1 MDIKRLLLALVLS
14 FIFMITYTA
23 LFVDDTE
30 TATPNNSTQPT
41 LDNAQDGSNSL
52 NNTVENKNNMMLSDV
67 EQKAVQ
73 QQSMEAN
80 FNELIQTGDNANKP
94 ITTDLMQL
102 VLTNGGTSIKEVQV
116 VEKDGSGNYKYQG
129 VWDRSACD
137 VDDTGCVAT
146 YIENKPVQILD
157 NDCNPCLYSG
167 VNDMRIWFHIDTIRE
182 KNGDIVI
189 ESLDS
194 HDYGITKTT
203 TISNNSYSINH
214 KFNGLDPNM
223 NTFLVWSGGIEPSER
238 TISYGVG
245 GGISVYGADE
255 DGDSYTT
262 LATLSDPESL
272 PKTGWT
278 DTEWVAIWSKYFQKA
293 ITYQSLDG
301 VKATSLLHHS
311 EEISKDNP
319 KYIYTTITSR
329 HTGVTSIDVDSYI
342 GPIDPGHFEKAPH
355 LDHLFYGK
363 WYAMGPLKR
372 LIIWLL
378 TSLGDLGLNYGVI
391 CILFAFLIRF
401 FTGPLTKKS
410 FLANQR
416 MQALQPKI
424 KKIQEKNKDNKQ
436 KASQETMAL
445 YKAEGVN
452 PLGGCLPILIQMPLL
467 IALFQAFQ
475 NTIEF
480 RGASLW
486 PLSFWI
492 PDLSQ
497 PDVFISTDFFTII
510 PFIGEWFF
518 GHGIS
523 LLPILMGVTLF
534 LNMKMSAPASSEGS
548 PKFPMYFM
556 NIFFVLLFNTFPAGL
571 NLYYTAYNILNFIQQ
586 KKLKQAS

>member
-1 MDIKRLLLALVLS
+1 
-14 FIFMITYTA
+14 MITYTA
-23 LFVDDTE
+23 LFVDDSE
-30 TATPNNSTQPT
+30 APSSDNKEIVE
-41 LDNAQDGSNSL
+41 LDN
-52 NNTVENKNNMMLSDV
+52 NKNNPASPKERFNNQNTENLDN
-67 EQKAVQ
+67 EQAEQQINYSQAETIKEYVQ
-73 QQSMEAN
+73 A
-80 FNELIQTGDNANKP
+80 GDNFKKS

-102 VLTNGGTSIKEVQV
+102 ELTNGGTSIKEIQV
-116 VEKDGSGNYKYQG
+116 IEKDGQGDYKYKG
-129 VWDRSACD
+129 VWGRCEEGGAD
-137 VDDTGCVAT
+137 CVAT
-146 YIENKPVQILD
+146 YKENNPVKILD
-157 NDCNPCLYSG
+157 SKTEFKGQTYCNPCLFLEAQHTVPVRFMITDSTSVDG
-167 VNDMRIWFHIDTIRE
+167 
-182 KNGDIVI
+182 KIVI
-189 ESLDS
+189 TSFADEHS
-194 HDYGITKTT
+194 ITKTT
-203 TISNNSYSINH
+203 TIWKNSYIINH
-214 KFNGLDPNM
+214 KFNGLPSDESV
-223 NTFLVWSGGIEPSER
+223 FLVWADGIEPSER

-245 GGISVYGADE
+245 GGISLYGADE

-262 LATLSDPESL
+262 LATLSDPEAL
-272 PKTGWT
+272 PETVWFER
-278 DTEWVAIWSKYFQKA
+278 EWAAIWTKYFQKA
-293 ITYQSLDG
+293 ITYQNMDG
-301 VKATSLLHHS
+301 VKSTSFQYHA
-311 EEISKDNP
+311 ETVNENNP

-329 HTGVTSIDVDSYI
+329 HQGIASIDVDSYI

-372 LIIWLL
+372 LIIWIL

-424 KKIQEKNKDNKQ
+424 KKIQEKYKDNKQ
-436 KASQETMAL
+436 KSSQETMAL
-445 YKAEGVN
+445 YKSEGVN

-497 PDVFISTDFFTII
+497 PDIFISTDLFTMI
-510 PFIGEWFF
+510 PFVGEWFF

-556 NIFFVLLFNTFPAGL
+556 NVFFVLLFNTFPAGL

>member
-23 LFVDDTE
+23 LFVDDPE
-30 TATPNNSTQPT
+30 TPSSDNKQTVELDNNTNNPAPPKEQLNDQSTQSSYEEQAEQQT
-41 LDNAQDGSNSL
+41 KSFQNE
-52 NNTVENKNNMMLSDV
+52 VEEELRLSHDY
-67 EQKAVQ
+67 E
-73 QQSMEAN
+73 
-80 FNELIQTGDNANKP
+80 KP

-102 VLTNGGTSIKEVQV
+102 VLTNGGTSIKEIQV
-116 VEKDGSGNYKYQG
+116 IEKDGQADYKYKG
-129 VWDRSACD
+129 VWDQCEEGAIDC
-137 VDDTGCVAT
+137 AT
-146 YIENKPVQILD
+146 TYKENKPVKILD
-157 NDCNPCLYSG
+157 SKSECNPCLYLKAHTMPVSF
-167 VNDMRIWFHIDTIRE
+167 VITDSIDVDG
-182 KNGDIVI
+182 KIVI
-189 ESLDS
+189 TSFA
-194 HDYGITKTT
+194 HDDNITKTT
-203 TISNNSYSINH
+203 TILKNSYIVNH
-214 KFNGLDPNM
+214 KFNGLNPDESA
-223 NTFLVWSGGIEPSER
+223 FLVWGDGIEPSER

-262 LATLSDPESL
+262 LATLGDPEAL
-272 PKTGWT
+272 PETVWFER
-278 DTEWVAIWSKYFQKA
+278 DWVAVWTKYFQKA
-293 ITYQSLDG
+293 ITYQSMDG
-301 VKATSLLHHS
+301 VKSTSIQYHAKTVN
-311 EEISKDNP
+311 EDNP

-329 HTGVTSIDVDSYI
+329 HKGITSIDVDSYI
-342 GPIDPGHFEKAPH
+342 GPIDPSHFEEAPH

-372 LIIWLL
+372 LIIWIL

-424 KKIQEKNKDNKQ
+424 KKIQEKHKDNKQ
-436 KASQETMAL
+436 KSSQETMAL
-445 YKAEGVN
+445 YKSEGVN

-497 PDVFISTDFFTII
+497 PDIFISTDLFTMI
-510 PFIGEWFF
+510 PFVGEWFF

-556 NIFFVLLFNTFPAGL
+556 NVFFILLFNTFPAGL

-586 KKLKQAS
+586 KKLKKAS